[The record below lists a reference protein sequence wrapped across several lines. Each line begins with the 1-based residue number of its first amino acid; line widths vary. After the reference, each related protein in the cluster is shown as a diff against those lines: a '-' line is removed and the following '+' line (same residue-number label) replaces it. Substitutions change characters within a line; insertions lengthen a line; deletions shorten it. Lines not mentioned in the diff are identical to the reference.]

1 MSDPFGFMKYT
12 RKDNPWRDPKSRIA
26 DFNEM
31 ELPLADAQRRQQAL
45 RCMNCGVPH
54 CHVGFAYA
62 GGKAVSGCPNDNL
75 IPEWQD
81 FVGRNEDKRA
91 FQRLTLTNPLPDFTG
106 HVCPAPCEVSCNE
119 ALNNKGITIRNNERF
134 IIDQAFKYGWVEE
147 SGRPLHRNGIKIAI
161 VGSGPAGLTAAWR
174 LNQLGYSVT
183 VYEADDKPGG
193 LVQYG
198 IPNMKLPKEDVARRV
213 AVMEKVGITFICNTR
228 VGVDISGAELRQQY
242 ARVLLTIGARMPR
255 ELNAPGRQ
263 LKGIQQALDFLTA
276 ATKAVATDGPAANQ
290 KLAGKRVVVVGG
302 GDTGNDCIATALR
315 LGARDILQLE
325 IAPAAPSQRP
335 DDNPWP
341 EWPRTQRIGYG
352 QSEYAALSDQP
363 LTHFAETITEFHGD
377 DNGRVNGITIA
388 KADHFQPVAGTEFD
402 EPADL
407 VLLAMGFTG
416 ADSSVFADCG
426 VHKVY
431 DDYQTDSEEVYVA
444 GDAKRGP
451 SLVIWGIREGRMAA
465 EAIHQSLASAADLAP
480 VASKHA

>member
-31 ELPLADAQRRQQAL
+31 ELTLSDDERRQQAL

-54 CHVGFAYA
+54 CHVGYAYA

-119 ALNNKGITIRNNERF
+119 ALHNKGITIRNNERF

-147 SGRPLHRNGIKIAI
+147 SGRPLHRNGIKIAV

-213 AVMEKVGITFICNTR
+213 AVMAKVGITFICNTR
-228 VGVDISGAELRQQY
+228 VGVDISGAELRAQY
-242 ARVLLTIGARMPR
+242 ARVLLAIGARMPR
-255 ELNAPGRQ
+255 ELQAPGRE
-263 LKGIQQALDFLTA
+263 LEGIDQALDFLTT
-276 ATKAVATDGPAANQ
+276 ATKAVAAEGPAANQ
-290 KLAGKRVVVVGG
+290 KLAGKRIVVVGG

-341 EWPRTQRIGYG
+341 EWPRTQRLGYG

-363 LTHFAETITEFHGD
+363 LTHFAETITAFHGD
-377 DNGRVNGITIA
+377 DNGHVDGITIA
-388 KADHFQPVAGTEFD
+388 QADHFQPVANTEFD

-416 ADSSVFADCG
+416 ADSRVFADCG

-431 DDYQTDSEEVYVA
+431 DDYKTDSEEVYVA

-480 VASKHA
+480 VTSKHA